1 MSAVSDIRV
10 ASRDVQAAAVLREQL
25 MQLAAGDVDF
35 VNDTLEGETDLI
47 ALIRSQLIAIG
58 EDEAMASGLAD
69 YQAQLQAR
77 KKRLEDRAELRRTLV
92 CSAMDVSGRKTLET
106 DVGTVTLSAIKPKAI
121 VTDEA
126 DIPSTYWK
134 AQAPK
139 LDMSQLNKA
148 VQDGIEVP
156 GATKSNG
163 GFTVTIRRK

>member
-1 MSAVSDIRV
+1 MTTLSDIRIV
-10 ASRDVQAAAVLREQL
+10 SRDIQAATVLREQL
-25 MQLAAGDVDF
+25 IQLAAGDVDF
-35 VNDTLEGETDLI
+35 VNDTLEGEIDLV

-58 EDEAMASGLAD
+58 EDEAMASGLAA
-69 YQAQLQAR
+69 YQDQLQAR

-92 CSAMDVSGRKTLET
+92 RSAMDVSGRKTLET
-106 DVGTVTLSAIKPKAI
+106 DVGTVTLGVVKPKAI
-121 VTDEA
+121 VTNEA

-134 AQAPK
+134 AQAPR

-148 VQDGIEVP
+148 IQDGIDVP